1 MKAIDETIVNRI
13 RDRLVAADQ
22 TLAVAESVTA
32 GMLQVAFSSAF
43 NATAFFQGGIT
54 AYNLGQK
61 ARHLLLDPIH
71 GERCNCVS
79 AYTATTMAENCCTL
93 FSSDWGIGITGYA
106 SPMPEAGVTQLYAFY
121 SIAKNKKE
129 ITAGKIPAAS
139 EEPLAVRYFFCNE
152 ILTHFQ
158 ATLQSGSIVSL

>member
-1 MKAIDETIVNRI
+1 MKTIDEITVNQI
-13 RDRLVAADQ
+13 RDRLVAAEQ

-54 AYNLGQK
+54 TYNLGQK
-61 ARHLLLDPIH
+61 ARHLMLDPIH

-93 FSSDWGIGITGYA
+93 FSSNWGIGITGYA
-106 SPMPEAGVTQLYAFY
+106 SPVPEQGITQLYAFY
-121 SIAKNKKE
+121 SIAKDKKE
-129 ITAGKIPAAS
+129 LAAGKILATHDD
-139 EEPLAVRYFFCNE
+139 PLAVRYYFCNE
-152 ILTHFQ
+152 ILTHFLAALQ
-158 ATLQSGSIVSL
+158 AGSIVSS